1 MENRVEPSERNRE
14 NRAKRNNNR
23 SAILSL
29 RVSSDV
35 KNLLEKTSRKR
46 RCSISALLRELL
58 EGWVLAQNG
67 QSAHPGGEKVPGVR
81 ILGARRSKPRESS
94 SASLMKISPSKRVQK

>member
-1 MENRVEPSERNRE
+1 MENRAEPIERNRE
-14 NRAKRNNNR
+14 NRAKRNNIR

-35 KNLLEKTSRKR
+35 KNLLEMTSRKR

-58 EGWVLAQNG
+58 QVWVLAQNG
-67 QSAHPGGEKVPGVR
+67 QSVQAGGEKVPGVR
-81 ILGARRSKPRESS
+81 MLGIRRAKPRESS
-94 SASLMKISPSKRVQK
+94 SASLMKISPSEPVQK

>member
-1 MENRVEPSERNRE
+1 MENRTEPIERNRE
-14 NRAKRNNNR
+14 NRAKRNNIR

-58 EGWVLAQNG
+58 DGWVLTQNG
-67 QSAHPGGEKVPGVR
+67 QFVHPGGEKAPGVR
-81 ILGARRSKPRESS
+81 MLGTRHAKSRESS
-94 SASLMKISPSKRVQK
+94 SASLMKISPSEPVQK